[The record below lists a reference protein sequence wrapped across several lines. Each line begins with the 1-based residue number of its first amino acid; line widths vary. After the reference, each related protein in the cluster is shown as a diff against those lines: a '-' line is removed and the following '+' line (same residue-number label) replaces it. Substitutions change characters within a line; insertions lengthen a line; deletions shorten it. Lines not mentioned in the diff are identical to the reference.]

1 MGLINPVISS
11 SHIFQSGS
19 LREHISL
26 LGSKPAD
33 FHFIMNEL
41 RLNAEIKSY
50 EWFSFAHISW
60 PTFSNLMSVP
70 KAASAG
76 FYSEEFHI
84 NSMRVLSGAGEWCSA
99 QRWHWMGGGA
109 WCTVFFGV
117 SWNIIIFFWLHS
129 PPPCCPSFLYKSRVT
144 FSAVA
149 TIHFE
154 SYTFIFDFATTT
166 HTQTR
171 ARLFVPAEPTVL
183 VLLLPLL
190 PLQKPITV

>member
-1 MGLINPVISS
+1 
-11 SHIFQSGS
+11 
-19 LREHISL
+19 
-26 LGSKPAD
+26 
-33 FHFIMNEL
+33 MNEQ

-70 KAASAG
+70 KAAGAG
-76 FYSEEFHI
+76 FYTEEFHI

-99 QRWHWMGGGA
+99 QRWHWIGEGGG
-109 WCTVFFGV
+109 GV
-117 SWNIIIFFWLHS
+117 HCFLWSVLKYYHIFYYHIWLHS